1 MPDPTMRQSAL
12 SHRHLY
18 AQPEAEAEAAK
29 AAATVHL
36 AEQPHRGKL
45 NLRGDPGD
53 KDFLAAAGRA
63 LGLVLP
69 TNPNTASGDGGCAAL
84 WLGPDEWLIA
94 CSPGDEADLWDKLAT
109 ALARVHHS
117 VVDVTDSLTTIRVD
131 GPRAAD
137 LLAKGCPLDLHP
149 RAFPPGSVGQSTLA
163 KADAVVHCLAQ
174 GGDSGPVFEVYVRR
188 SFAEYLWLWLQ
199 DHGREYGLPPLD

>member
-1 MPDPTMRQSAL
+1 MRQSAL

-18 AQPEAEAEAAK
+18 AHGDTEAMEVAK

-45 NLRGDPGD
+45 NLRGDPDD

-69 TNPNTASGDGGCAAL
+69 TSPNTVSGGDGDGCAAL
-84 WLGPDEWLIA
+84 WLGPDEWLVTCA
-94 CSPGDEADLWDKLAT
+94 PGDEAGLRDKLAA
-109 ALARVHHS
+109 ALADRHHS
-117 VVDVTDSLTTIRVD
+117 LVDVTDSLTTIRVD

-137 LLAKGCPLDLHP
+137 LLAKGFPLDLHP

-163 KADAVVHCLAQ
+163 KADALVHCLAQ
-174 GGDSGPVFEVYVRR
+174 NADSGPVFEVTVRR